1 MVRSFEGL
9 KPCRS
14 RLYRPMHRWHWGSLA
29 SPGGYYQPIL
39 PLSPYLRLSISP
51 SGQKVLGYGCRSG
64 NARWFGG
71 ATALQ
76 LDAVR
81 AAVAGLQTRRTA
93 IKQVKGAEP
102 GPAGRSAVLVGL
114 CADAISNDPCVL
126 LTLRA
131 KSMRTHR
138 SEVAFPGGRE
148 DEDDLGSPVATALRE
163 LEEECGI
170 DSASVEVLG
179 LSHDLPLPGKLRV
192 TPVVGWLGRVDVA
205 QLSLAPA
212 EVQQAF
218 LAPFSTLRD
227 PASKSWEKVDGS
239 KLKMPVF
246 SGCEHKVWGLTA
258 FVLHQLLGEI
268 DHVF

>member
-1 MVRSFEGL
+1 MALGFTRVAQRVQL
-9 KPCRS
+9 V
-14 RLYRPMHRWHWGSLA
+14 
-29 SPGGYYQPIL
+29 
-39 PLSPYLRLSISP
+39 RLSLSS
-51 SGQKVLGYGCRSG
+51 SGQTVLGYGSRSG
-64 NARWFGG
+64 GARWFGG
-71 ATALQ
+71 ATSLQ

-81 AAVAGLQTRRTA
+81 TAVAGLQMRRTV

-114 CADAISNDPCVL
+114 CTDAISNEPCVL

-131 KSMRTHR
+131 KTMRTHR

-148 DEDDLGSPVATALRE
+148 DEGDRGSSVATALRE

-170 DSASVEVLG
+170 ASASVEVLG

-192 TPVVGWLGRVDVA
+192 TPVVGWLGRVDIA

-212 EVQQAF
+212 EVQQVF
-218 LAPFSTLRD
+218 LAQFSTLRD
-227 PASKSWEKVDGS
+227 PSSKTWEKVDGS

-258 FVLHQLLGEI
+258 YILHQLLGEI
-268 DHVF
+268 DHVFDR

>member
-1 MVRSFEGL
+1 ML
-9 KPCRS
+9 S
-14 RLYRPMHRWHWGSLA
+14 RRG
-29 SPGGYYQPIL
+29 
-39 PLSPYLRLSISP
+39 
-51 SGQKVLGYGCRSG
+51 
-64 NARWFGG
+64 RWFGS
-71 ATALQ
+71 ATAVTTTLQ

-81 AAVAGLQTRRTA
+81 QAIVHLQKRRTA
-93 IKQVKGAEP
+93 IKKVKGARP

-114 CADAISNDPCVL
+114 CTDVASSEPCVL

-148 DEDDLGSPVATALRE
+148 DEDDEGCSVATALRE
-163 LEEECGI
+163 LEEECGLHRT
-170 DSASVEVLG
+170 SVEVLG

-192 TPVVGWLGRVDVA
+192 TPVVGWLGPVDVA

-212 EVQQAF
+212 EVQKAF
-218 LAPFSTLRD
+218 LAPLSTLRD
-227 PASKSWEKVDGS
+227 PLLRSWHKVDES

-246 SGCEHKVWGLTA
+246 SGCEHKIWGLTA
-258 FVLHQLLGEI
+258 YILHQLLDEI